1 MTIAGGLSFWAS
13 WILHF
18 GANRII
24 LPKDFWYVTLASGS
38 ACPPRRAAG
47 ECPSLAPLQ
56 SIAPHSRFAGGTVL
70 QADTR
75 ANGQTHTMNDVWK
88 QWEGQVADGRFPL
101 RQFLGGTE
109 HGPVF
114 LTESGEAEAQREA
127 IKLVLA
133 GPQASDAQLA
143 RWGQASGLS
152 HPHLL
157 RIFGTGRC
165 EVGGAR
171 MVYAVMER
179 ADEDLSQV
187 VPVRPL
193 SAAET
198 GEMLRPVLEA
208 LAYLHGKGL
217 VHGHVKPSN
226 IMAVGEELKISSDG
240 VCAAREIAIGRAKPS
255 AYDAPEAGT
264 RGGSAAGDVWSLGVT
279 LVEVLA
285 QKLPAWEWKGQEEP
299 ELPRMPAPFGDI
311 ARQCLR
317 RDPQQR
323 CTLAEIAARLD
334 PDAPPL
340 GKLQAVAAKAVAP
353 SLPPAPAVP
362 KPAPA
367 TKAAAPAASG
377 SEFSAKKLP
386 SRVVAPAVAV
396 VVVLAIAVF
405 GVFKVSSRGSAA
417 DTSADKGV
425 AGTEPR
431 PTPTPESKPAATS
444 VPTPVAAPAAPRAP
458 APKAIAKGV
467 AVAGVGGGVA
477 HQVMPDVPRSASST
491 IRGAV
496 RVAVRA
502 KVDASGKVTGE
513 SLESAGPSKYFAN
526 LAEKAARNWEFLPPM
541 ADGQATSSEWIV
553 RFEFAQDGT
562 KATATR
568 ADR

>member
-1 MTIAGGLSFWAS
+1 
-13 WILHF
+13 
-18 GANRII
+18 
-24 LPKDFWYVTLASGS
+24 
-38 ACPPRRAAG
+38 
-47 ECPSLAPLQ
+47 
-56 SIAPHSRFAGGTVL
+56 VL
-70 QADTR
+70 QTDTR
-75 ANGQTHTMNDVWK
+75 ANGQTNTMNDVWK
-88 QWEGQVADGRFPL
+88 QWEGQVADSRFRLGRL
-101 RQFLGGTE
+101 LGGSE
-109 HGPVF
+109 RGPVF
-114 LTESGEAEAQREA
+114 LTESGGPEPQKEA

-133 GPQASDAQLA
+133 GPQTSDGQLA
-143 RWGQASGLS
+143 RWAQATGLS

-157 RIFGTGRC
+157 RILGTGRC

-171 MVYAVMER
+171 LVYAVMEW

-187 VPVRPL
+187 VPVRAL
-193 SAAET
+193 SAMEA
-198 GEMLRPVLEA
+198 GEMLRPVLET

-240 VCAAREIAIGRAKPS
+240 VCAAREIAIARAKPT

-279 LVEVLA
+279 LVEVLT

-340 GKLQAVAAKAVAP
+340 GRLQAVAAKAVA
-353 SLPPAPAVP
+353 AVP
-362 KPAPA
+362 PPSSPRPAPA
-367 TKAAAPAASG
+367 TKAAAPSASR
-377 SEFSAKKLP
+377 SEFRAKKLP
-386 SRVVAPAVAV
+386 SRVAAQAAAVL
-396 VVVLAIAVF
+396 VVLAIAAF
-405 GVFKVSSRGSAA
+405 GVFKVSNRGSAA
-417 DTSADKGV
+417 DMSVHKGV
-425 AGTEPR
+425 AVTAPR
-431 PTPTPESKPAATS
+431 PKPEAAAEPAKIGAN
-444 VPTPVAAPAAPRAP
+444 VPTASVPVAAPAAPPAREPAKKAP
-458 APKAIAKGV
+458 A
-467 AVAGVGGGVA
+467 AGLGGGVA

-496 RVAVRA
+496 RVGVRVQA
-502 KVDASGKVTGE
+502 DASGRVRGE

-553 RFEFAQDGT
+553 RFEFAPDGT

-568 ADR
+568 ANR

>member
-1 MTIAGGLSFWAS
+1 
-13 WILHF
+13 
-18 GANRII
+18 
-24 LPKDFWYVTLASGS
+24 
-38 ACPPRRAAG
+38 
-47 ECPSLAPLQ
+47 
-56 SIAPHSRFAGGTVL
+56 
-70 QADTR
+70 
-75 ANGQTHTMNDVWK
+75 MNDVWK
-88 QWEGQVADGRFPL
+88 QWEGQVADGRFHL

-114 LTESGEAEAQREA
+114 LTESGGPGAQKEA
-127 IKLVLA
+127 IKLLLA

-143 RWGQASGLS
+143 RWTQASGLS

-187 VPVRPL
+187 VPVRAL

-198 GEMLRPVLEA
+198 GEMLRPMLEA

-240 VCAAREIAIGRAKPS
+240 VCAAREIAIGRTKPS

-264 RGGSAAGDVWSLGVT
+264 RGGSAAGDVWSLGVS
-279 LVEVLA
+279 LVEVLT

-340 GKLQAVAAKAVAP
+340 GRLQGVAAKALAAP
-353 SLPPAPAVP
+353 LPPVPATP

-367 TKAAAPAASG
+367 TKTTAPAASR
-377 SEFSAKKLP
+377 SEFGSKKSLP
-386 SRVVAPAVAV
+386 RVVARAAAV
-396 VVVLAIAVF
+396 VLVVAIAAF
-405 GVFKVSSRGSAA
+405 GVFKVSNRGSAA
-417 DTSADKGV
+417 DTSADKNV
-425 AGTEPR
+425 VLTEPQ
-431 PTPTPESKPAATS
+431 PSPSPESKPATTS
-444 VPTPVAAPAAPRAP
+444 APTPVAAPAAPRAP
-458 APKAIAKGV
+458 APM
-467 AVAGVGGGVA
+467 AVAKRVAGAGGGVA

-491 IRGAV
+491 IRGTV
-496 RVAVRA
+496 RVGVRVQ
-502 KVDASGKVTGE
+502 VDASGKVTGE
-513 SLESAGPSKYFAN
+513 RLESAGPSKYFAN
-526 LAEKAARNWEFLPPM
+526 LAEKAAQDWEFLPAI

-568 ADR
+568 ANR